1 MAPRFKS
8 GDYDSVVESGV
19 NAILDVL
26 EKGEAAALE
35 GDTGENWDEA
45 HA

>member
-1 MAPRFKS
+1 MAPRYKA
-8 GDYDSVVESGV
+8 GDYDGVVESGV

-35 GDTGENWDEA
+35 GNAGKNWDEA